1 MITNNCASSTSSSQA
16 PSDVHS
22 RSSSLSA
29 NKPSSGMDSLGT
41 GQEDGTDCL
50 ENIFNSVLSG
60 VTGPTLANETF
71 RASQARATAGQSG
84 HHSRS
89 HHTNPHPGNPTM
101 STRHANPQPGNIPSA
116 PNNPNL
122 NREQADFE
130 AAQFALKQ
138 AK

>member
-1 MITNNCASSTSSSQA
+1 
-16 PSDVHS
+16 
-22 RSSSLSA
+22 
-29 NKPSSGMDSLGT
+29 
-41 GQEDGTDCL
+41 
-50 ENIFNSVLSG
+50 
-60 VTGPTLANETF
+60 
-71 RASQARATAGQSG
+71 
-84 HHSRS
+84 
-89 HHTNPHPGNPTM
+89 M